1 VISHLPVTNET
12 SAGVSQPWRHKSL
25 EMIFDVVHR
34 QEHKPLM
41 SMLPLLQCMH
51 LLSKDVGPFVTYYRT
66 YDDLINHTQRETM
79 G

>member
-1 VISHLPVTNET
+1 
-12 SAGVSQPWRHKSL
+12 
-25 EMIFDVVHR
+25 MIFDVVHR

-66 YDDLINHTQRETM
+66 YDDLINHIQRDLINHIQRERWGDVCRAPKAVELNTLNLN
-79 G
+79 